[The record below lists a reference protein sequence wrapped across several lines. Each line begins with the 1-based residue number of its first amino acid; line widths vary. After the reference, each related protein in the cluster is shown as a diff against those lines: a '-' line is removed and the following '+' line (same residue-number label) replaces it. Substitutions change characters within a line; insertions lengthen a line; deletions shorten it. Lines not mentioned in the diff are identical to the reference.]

1 MSVSFREELPGKGA
15 SATVAATSAGTVGGA
30 PDGGGRLLA
39 RLTVLPALL
48 TVTFLLGAFP
58 LLVLGWFK
66 PLPVL
71 LLWGVLAAA
80 IVPAAWRRIPPVTGV
95 GGPRTPWWTVV
106 AVVAVALA
114 FGVDQA
120 IYHSQAIIAWRDPG
134 AYMEFASWVSKHGS
148 LPIPQHAA
156 AFGGAPGI
164 AFGSAAFYQVGGS
177 IVPQFMAGLPMVL
190 STGFWA
196 GGARLAVLLPP
207 LLGAAAVFTFGGLTA
222 RLVGPR
228 WAPLASLVLAVSL
241 PQQYTSRASFSEPLA
256 QIVFLAGLALVVD
269 AQRVDNGTDG
279 VKRGRAWWRND
290 TRVLAG
296 LAGLGLGITLLVR
309 LDGPSDIL
317 PLIPFCGLLL
327 LLRRPRQVVPLFG
340 GLVVGLAYGAFDG
353 WMLARP
359 YVYTNI
365 SSVKP
370 MIFVFGVAVALTG
383 VVVMVLWERGLPRVP
398 SRLADLAALLPFV
411 IIAGFAI
418 RPYVQKDWEKLQY
431 APISLHWVYWYI
443 GGPAILLATVAAAL
457 LTRRCLRGE
466 AAIWVL
472 PLMVF
477 AWTIVEGLYRPA
489 ITPDQPWASRR
500 FVPAILPG
508 FILLA
513 TWFAAWLTRTTRGL
527 RFEGAVGRLPQLA
540 VAGCCAVALLV
551 PTVMTTF
558 GLGVTSSGS
567 GGLRPTIKGTAF
579 ERTYVGEIAAVEAL
593 CKALPPNASVL
604 IVDHWLIGQ
613 VSEDIR
619 GICGIP
625 VAYPIKAYN
634 WAVVPTSLAA
644 AEVGAIER
652 TGRRPVVLGSNT
664 SQLAPFTVGTVRRVM
679 TLNTQQDERIFL
691 GKPQHTMPFVIRIY
705 MWERNQ

>member
-1 MSVSFREELPGKGA
+1 MSVSFREELPGKG
-15 SATVAATSAGTVGGA
+15 TSAALAARPAGAVGGS
-30 PDGGGRLLA
+30 PDEAGRLLA

-48 TVTFLLGAFP
+48 TAAFLLGAFP

-71 LLWGVLAAA
+71 LLWLVLAVV
-80 IVPAAWRRIPPVTGV
+80 IVPAAWRRIPQVTGV
-95 GGPRTPWWTVV
+95 GGSRTPWWTVV

-120 IYHSQAIIAWRDPG
+120 VYHSQAIIVWRDPG
-134 AYMEFASWVSKHGS
+134 SYMEFAAWISKYGS

-207 LLGAAAVFTFGGLTA
+207 LLGAAGVFTFGGLTA

-241 PQQYTSRASFSEPLA
+241 PQQYTSRSSFSEPLA
-256 QIVFLAGLALVVD
+256 QILFLAGLALVID
-269 AQRVDNGTDG
+269 AQRIDDGTNEARQD
-279 VKRGRAWWRND
+279 RAWWRSD

-296 LAGLGLGITLLVR
+296 LAGLALGITLLVR
-309 LDGPSDIL
+309 VDGPNDIL

-327 LLRRPRQVVPLFG
+327 LRRRRQAVPLFG
-340 GLVVGLAYGAFDG
+340 GLCVGLAYGAYDG
-353 WMLARP
+353 WMLTRP
-359 YVYTNI
+359 YIYTNI

-370 MIFVFGVAVALTG
+370 MVFVFGAAVGLTAL
-383 VVVMVLWERGLPRVP
+383 VVMALWQRGVPRVP

-418 RPYVQKDWEKLQY
+418 RPYVEKDWAKLSY

-443 GGPAILLATVAAAL
+443 GGPAILLATVGAAL

-500 FVPAILPG
+500 LVPAILPG

-513 TWFAAWLTRTTRGL
+513 VWFAAWLTRTARGL
-527 RFEGAVGRLPQLA
+527 RFEGAAGRLPLPA
-540 VAGCCAVALLV
+540 VAGCCALALLV
-551 PTVMTTF
+551 PTAMTTF
-558 GLGVTSSGS
+558 GLGVASGGS
-567 GGLRPTIKGTAF
+567 GGLRLTVKGTAF
-579 ERTYVGEIAAVEAL
+579 ERTYVGEIAAVDAL
-593 CKALPPNASVL
+593 CKAIPSDASVL

-613 VSEDIR
+613 MSEAVR

-625 VAYPIKAYN
+625 VAYPVVADN
-634 WAVVPTSLAA
+634 WAIVPASLAA
-644 AEVGAIER
+644 AEVRAIER

-664 SQLAPFTVGTVRRVM
+664 SQLVPFQGGTVRRVM

-691 GKPQHTMPFVIRIY
+691 GKPRQTMPLDIRIY
-705 MWERNQ
+705 MWEGNQ